1 MVEGVSGMSDI
12 GPVAKW
18 QNEDGY
24 LTYFL
29 HYSDE
34 GYNLYKRDL
43 NARISTTR
51 KQVKAFSIE
60 DAIKSVEA
68 KIKPTENELARVY

>member
-1 MVEGVSGMSDI
+1 MRNM

-29 HYSDE
+29 YE
-34 GYNLYKRDL
+34 AEQGYNLRKRDL
-43 NARISTTR
+43 NARISGTE
-51 KQVKAFSIE
+51 KQVKAFSLE
-60 DAIKSVEA
+60 EAIKSVEA

>member
-1 MVEGVSGMSDI
+1 MVEGVSGMRGM
-12 GPVAKW
+12 GPIATW

-29 HYSDE
+29 YQAE
-34 GYNLYKRDL
+34 QGYNLYKRDL
-43 NARISTTR
+43 NARIAATE
-51 KQVKAFSIE
+51 KPVKAFSLE

-68 KIKPTENELARVY
+68 KIKPAENQLARVY